1 MLFQYLYILLLC
13 TLLQTQLPMEV
24 MFRHLLNLN
33 HVIILHYGNFCN
45 KCKKYMQ
52 VYLNTPH
59 WEAVKIINRS
69 CERVLTG
76 SLKFSVISLPLY
88 IIFEESIWQSEFL
101 HLAVGG
107 LIALFLASVPYG
119 KINWW
124 RPFPVL
130 WNLLYYILKNIFF
143 FLWDWLFVYVH
154 YFLTGSK
161 FTGRICPSMFSLRH
175 WKKFKTT
182 VSYKNLSLSSINQ
195 KRNKFLSN
203 MWQQETH
210 TITVSL
216 SFLIS
221 LLIYLFNMPGTL
233 SKTDHYIYFYTDH
246 SKKSIAFF
254 SSVLSHKLNS
264 ISCLTH
270 CIVKYLTIQF
280 MNTLMLS
287 LHFNIS
293 TE

>member
-1 MLFQYLYILLLC
+1 M
-13 TLLQTQLPMEV
+13 
-24 MFRHLLNLN
+24 
-33 HVIILHYGNFCN
+33 
-45 KCKKYMQ
+45 
-52 VYLNTPH
+52 
-59 WEAVKIINRS
+59 
-69 CERVLTG
+69 
-76 SLKFSVISLPLY
+76 
-88 IIFEESIWQSEFL
+88 
-101 HLAVGG
+101 
-107 LIALFLASVPYG
+107 
-119 KINWW
+119 
-124 RPFPVL
+124 
-130 WNLLYYILKNIFF
+130 
-143 FLWDWLFVYVH
+143 FVYVH